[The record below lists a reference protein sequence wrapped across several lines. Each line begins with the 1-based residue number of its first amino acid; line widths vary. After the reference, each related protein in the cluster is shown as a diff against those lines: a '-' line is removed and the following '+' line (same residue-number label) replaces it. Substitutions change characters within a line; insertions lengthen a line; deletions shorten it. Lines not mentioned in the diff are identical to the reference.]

1 MTVELQDVVYSSI
14 ANKKSGQRLSTKGL
28 IIVSKKA
35 WMTRISVVTLGFFL
49 IAVNINIGLQLDD
62 MLIVYSNV
70 LPLYGI
76 LYLAVGWFF
85 YRNPATGKVGN
96 ELVSVIIPVY
106 NQKAMIG
113 MVIDAVYDSTY
124 KNIEVIAINDGSTDG
139 SKEILDEIQKKHPSL
154 KVLHKENAGKR
165 KAVAI
170 AFYKATGNFLVLV
183 DSDSIIEKNAIAEL
197 MKTFNGN
204 PEVGAVVGLAKT
216 WNSNKNILTKCQDV
230 WYDYSFNIRKAC
242 ESVFGLV
249 MCCSG
254 CLAAYRREAIQDYI
268 PYWVRSK
275 VHDSEDRELTSFVV
289 APKWGKKELPRLYA
303 DLPPYSHKLMK
314 EMADYDDAEDS
325 GLTGQSLL
333 NWEAV
338 YVASAIVYTDVPEK
352 FRGFLRQQQRWK
364 KGTTRVNFFVST
376 FFWKR
381 NPIMATIFYLDFM
394 MAFITPFI
402 ITTVFFYEPVLHH
415 SLWIPLTYLGGMQV
429 IALAH
434 GLDYKFRDSTT
445 RNWKY
450 KPLMNLLTAFVTSW
464 LIFPALWNYKKNQWL
479 TR

>member
-1 MTVELQDVVYSSI
+1 MTTELQNTIYSSI
-14 ANKKSGQRLSTKGL
+14 ANKKSQQRLSEKGL

-35 WMTRISVVTLGFFL
+35 WATRIGVVGLGFAL
-49 IAVNINIGLQLDD
+49 ILINIQIGLRLDD
-62 MLIVYSNV
+62 LLIVYSNV

-76 LYLAVGWFF
+76 LYLSVGWFF

-96 ELVSVIIPVY
+96 DLVSVIIPVF
-106 NQKAMIG
+106 NQKTMIEI
-113 MVIDAVYDSTY
+113 VIDAVYASTY

-139 SKEILDEIQKKHPSL
+139 SKEILDDLKKKYPSL
-154 KVLHKENAGKR
+154 QVLHKENEGKR

-170 AFYKATGNFLVLV
+170 AFYKAKGNFLVLV
-183 DSDSIIEKNAIAEL
+183 DSDSVIDKNAITEV

-204 PEVGAVVGLAKT
+204 PKVGAVVGFAKT
-216 WNSNKNILTKCQDV
+216 WNSQKNILTKCQDV

-254 CLAAYRREAIQDYI
+254 CLAGYRREAIQDYV

-275 VHDSEDRELTSFVV
+275 IHDSEDRELTSYVV
-289 APKWGKKELPRLYA
+289 ASKWGKKELPKVYSH
-303 DLPPYSHKLMK
+303 LPSYSHKLLK
-314 EMADYDDAEDS
+314 EMADYDDAEDR
-325 GLTGQSLL
+325 GLTAQSLF
-333 NWEAV
+333 NWKAV

-352 FRGFLRQQQRWK
+352 LRGFLRQQQRWK

-376 FFWKR
+376 FFWR
-381 NPIMATIFYLDFM
+381 RHPIMATIFYLDFM

-402 ITTVFFYEPVLHH
+402 ITTVFVYEPILHH
-415 SLWIPLTYLGGMQV
+415 SIWIPLTYLGGMQM

-434 GLDYKFRDSTT
+434 GLDYKFRDPSAK
-445 RNWKY
+445 NWKY
-450 KPLMNLLTAFVTSW
+450 KPLMNMLTAFVTAW

>member
-1 MTVELQDVVYSSI
+1 MTTELQDTIYSSI
-14 ANKKSGQRLSTKGL
+14 GKKKSQQRISEKGR

-35 WMTRISVVTLGFFL
+35 WATRAGVVSLGFVL
-49 IAVNINIGLQLDD
+49 ILINIQIGLRLDD
-62 MLIVYSNV
+62 LLIVYSNI

-76 LYLAVGWFF
+76 LYLVVGWFF
-85 YRNPATGKVGN
+85 YKNPATGNVGN
-96 ELVSVIIPVY
+96 DLVSVIIPVF
-106 NQKAMIG
+106 NQKSMIEI
-113 MVIDAVYDSTY
+113 VIDAVYASSY
-124 KNIEVIAINDGSTDG
+124 KNLDVIAINDGSTDG
-139 SKEILDEIQKKHPSL
+139 SKEILDNIKKKYPSL
-154 KVLHKENAGKR
+154 RIIHKENEGKR

-170 AFYKATGNFLVLV
+170 GFYQAKGDFLVLV
-183 DSDSIIEKNAIAEL
+183 DSDSVIEKIAIAEI

-204 PEVGAVVGLAKT
+204 PDVGAVVGLAKT
-216 WNSNKNILTKCQDV
+216 WNSQKNILTKCQDV

-254 CLAAYRREAIQDYI
+254 CLAGYRREAIKDYV

-275 VHDSEDRELTSFVV
+275 IHDSEDRELTSYVV
-289 APKWGKKELPRLYA
+289 ASKWGKKELPNVYA
-303 DLPPYSHKLMK
+303 HLPKYSHKFMK
-314 EMADYDDAEDS
+314 EMADYDDAEDR
-325 GLTGQSLL
+325 GLTAQALS
-333 NWEAV
+333 NWKAV
-338 YVASAIVYTDVPEK
+338 YAASAVVYTDVPEK

-402 ITTVFFYEPVLHH
+402 ITTVFVYEPILHH
-415 SLWIPLTYLGGMQV
+415 SIWIPLTYLGGMQA
-429 IALAH
+429 IAMAH
-434 GLDYKFRDSTT
+434 GLDYKFRDPSAK
-445 RNWKY
+445 NWKY
-450 KPLMNLLTAFVTSW
+450 KPLMNMLTAFVTAW